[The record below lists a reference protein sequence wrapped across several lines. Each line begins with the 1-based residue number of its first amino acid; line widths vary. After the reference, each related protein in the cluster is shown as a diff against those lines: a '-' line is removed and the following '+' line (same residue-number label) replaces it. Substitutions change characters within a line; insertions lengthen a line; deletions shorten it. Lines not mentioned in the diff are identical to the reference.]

1 MSSAINANLNATKMR
16 STITPPAATDV
27 SNAYEA
33 MKAAELET
41 QMHAETQH
49 FHPLEVFLF
58 FRRWPRSFLRNFVYT
73 IILNLLFALLFT
85 VLGLFGG
92 MLNGKSIHWQLLL
105 NNIGNNLVISNAIGF
120 SFWIVLSVIGPVM
133 RRVNRRSFIE
143 VVLFYTFLSMLVV
156 NSSFVGL
163 SYLSGFQEM
172 RVWVLTPPQLISSL
186 IISFVI
192 SLVLAFSWQRRAG
205 ELAAQIA
212 VANNKQRIAAAE
224 RAAMQ
229 ADLRALQAQ
238 IEPHFL
244 FNTLANVTSLIHTKP
259 DDAKHML
266 EEFIAYLR
274 ASLATTREAE
284 TTLAKEFQLMQSFL
298 AILQIRMGGRLQ
310 IQVDLPQA
318 LSNVLMPPMLIQ
330 PLVENALKHGLEPK
344 IEGGLIS
351 LVAQQREGMV
361 HIIVADTGL
370 GFRDSKSN
378 GIGLKNV
385 RERLEKLYD
394 GKAALSI
401 EDNIPYGTKITIAI
415 PA

>member
-1 MSSAINANLNATKMR
+1 
-16 STITPPAATDV
+16 
-27 SNAYEA
+27 
-33 MKAAELET
+33 
-41 QMHAETQH
+41 
-49 FHPLEVFLF
+49 
-58 FRRWPRSFLRNFVYT
+58 
-73 IILNLLFALLFT
+73 
-85 VLGLFGG
+85 
-92 MLNGKSIHWQLLL
+92 
-105 NNIGNNLVISNAIGF
+105 
-120 SFWIVLSVIGPVM
+120 
-133 RRVNRRSFIE
+133 
-143 VVLFYTFLSMLVV
+143 VLFYTFLSMLVV

-298 AILQIRMGGRLQ
+298 AILQIRMGDRLQ